1 MRLTAIPKATDALLE
16 ISGVHEIVEKDGTYY
31 ISGEY
36 DPRSITAK
44 PLTII
49 YDGSIMFKA
58 YKLELD
64 DKAYYS
70 IEVSK

>member
-1 MRLTAIPKATDALLE
+1 MRLVAIPKATKEILE
-16 ISGVHEIVEKDGTYY
+16 IAGVHEIVEKDGTYY

-36 DPRSITAK
+36 DPASITSK

-49 YDGSIMFKA
+49 YDGSIRFKA

-64 DKAYYS
+64 DRLYYS